1 MSPPGDSPLYLHA
14 DAMEY
19 RPPSIT
25 PTTGTAMPFDG
36 FISYSHAADGRLAP
50 AVQRGLHRLAKPWH
64 RRRALWIFRD
74 QTGLSVTP
82 KLWTS
87 IQDALDGSKHFV
99 LLASPEAANSPWV
112 NREIEH
118 WLATKSPDR
127 ILPVVT
133 DGEWRW
139 DPVARDFTTDSTAV
153 PEALRGVFAEEPLYL
168 DLRWARDD
176 LHLSL
181 QHVRFRDAIAQ
192 LAAPMHGVSK
202 DELEGEDVRQHRR
215 ARRLS
220 TVAATTLVLLTL
232 VTSLTGVVAVRNA
245 ERATLAAEQA
255 RLQEKV
261 ASEQRGTAERATAES
276 QRQQAN
282 ARTQEENARVHLE
295 NARVQEARAQAA
307 TVETRRQEVLAR
319 RQRAL
324 AEEASAEARREQ
336 ASAERFKANAATQ
349 QADAE
354 RQRANAERQRA
365 YAAEQQKLAGE
376 AAAEAARQK
385 TSAERELANAKYQQE
400 MANQATQRAKEQEKI
415 AEHHRELARLAEEE
429 RKRQEQL
436 AREAAEEARRQR
448 AAAELQQRVTIN
460 QRLLERA
467 RAMITDDPRKAL
479 RLAVAAQNLHDDA
492 STREQL
498 GHLTM
503 ASAYSGYLSDVID
516 VEALTG
522 QAVATTGA
530 GGTVS
535 LWDTTIPS
543 RPVRVAALPA
553 GGTADKSLA
562 VSRDGRTLV
571 VFDGGAEAT
580 RWDVTK
586 PADPVRL
593 APLTD
598 DAGITAV
605 NLSPDG
611 HTVATSN
618 RDKNTVLWDVTGEA
632 PARLST
638 LTGVYPLKFGPDGR
652 TGVTSGEDVVAWDL
666 TDRTAPVR
674 HATLV
679 VGWGTKAVDAAI
691 EFNPVLPLVAMQGPS
706 EYVYLFDLSD
716 LDDPRPWDSVRS
728 PGDNRFSSMVFAP
741 GGDMLAIGNSDGTS
755 TVVSVDYNDGWPSMN
770 TEIASLTARGTPVRS
785 MAYSQ
790 DGKTLLTAGDRN
802 IATLWSPKGRYTRG
816 PAATIRGPF
825 PAQLAGLAFRPD
837 GSLTAARRDSIAIT
851 YDRTDPSAPVAGP
864 TVPLQ
869 SGRLVGMMAGAD
881 GTTMYV
887 IGTDNVT
894 TLLDVS
900 RPGEATVLSRISEP
914 GTAVWLATI
923 SSDGRTLVVGR
934 ADGKTAVYDV
944 SDRTK
949 PAKLADL
956 TFGNRTLSSMAFTP
970 DGKVLAVA
978 DGYNISMWDMTNRSA
993 PARVASIPVSDYE
1006 SSVATSI
1013 EFSPNGRILAAG
1025 TNSGGTTLLFDVG
1038 DPSQPHQVGM
1048 LPANSSQILWA
1059 SFAPDGRTLATAG
1072 MDNSIMLWD
1081 VSDPRTPIRYAVL
1094 KNSDLQNLYMVFS
1107 PDGRSLAAGG
1117 SLGVS
1122 PSRTITFWDTTVPAE
1137 ITADPVRAACTVGGR
1152 GLSAEEWALY
1162 IPELPHRPTC

>member
-1 MSPPGDSPLYLHA
+1 
-14 DAMEY
+14 
-19 RPPSIT
+19 
-25 PTTGTAMPFDG
+25 MPFDG

-99 LLASPEAANSPWV
+99 LLASPEAAASPWV

-133 DGEWRW
+133 DGEWGW
-139 DPVARDFTTDSTAV
+139 DPATRDFTAESTAV
-153 PEALRGVFAEEPLYL
+153 PHALRGVFAEEPLYL

-220 TVAATTLVLLTL
+220 VVAVTALVVLTL
-232 VTSLTGVVAVRNA
+232 VTSLTGFVAVRNA
-245 ERATLAAEQA
+245 ERATLAANEA
-255 RLQEKV
+255 RLQEEL
-261 ASEQRGTAERATAES
+261 ASQQRGTAERATAES

-282 ARTQEENARVHLE
+282 ALAQEENAREQLE
-295 NARVQEARAQAA
+295 NAREQEARAQAA
-307 TVETRRQEVLAR
+307 RAETKRQEELAR
-319 RQRAL
+319 QQQAL

-336 ASAERFKANAATQ
+336 ANAERFKASAATQ
-349 QADAE
+349 QANAQ
-354 RQRANAERQRA
+354 RQKANAEQ
-365 YAAEQQKLAGE
+365 QQKLAGE

-385 TSAERELANAKYQQE
+385 TNAEREQANAKHQQE
-400 MANQATQRAKEQEKI
+400 LADQATARAKEQEKI

-436 AREAAEEARRQR
+436 AREASEEARRQR
-448 AAAELQQRVTIN
+448 EAAELQQRTVIN
-460 QRLLERA
+460 QRLLARA
-467 RAMITDDPRKAL
+467 RGMITDDPRKAL
-479 RLAVAAQNLHDDA
+479 RLAVAAQNLLDDTA
-492 STREQL
+492 TREQVS
-498 GHLTM
+498 HLTM
-503 ASAYSGYLSDVID
+503 ASTYSGYLSDVID

-522 QAVATTGA
+522 QAAATTGA

-535 LWDTTIPS
+535 LWDTTAPAK
-543 RPVRVAALPA
+543 PVRVASLPA

-571 VFDGGAEAT
+571 VFDGSAEAT

-593 APLTD
+593 TPLTD

-605 NLSPDG
+605 NFSPDG
-611 HTVATSN
+611 KTVAASN
-618 RDKNTVLWDVTGEA
+618 RDKNTVLWDVTGTA

-638 LTGVYPLKFGPDGR
+638 LAGVYPLKFGPDGR
-652 TGVTSGEDVVAWDL
+652 TGVTSGADVVAWDL
-666 TDRTAPVR
+666 SDLTAPVR
-674 HATLV
+674 HAILDP
-679 VGWGTKAVDAAI
+679 GWGTKVPDAAI
-691 EFNPVLPLVAMQGPS
+691 EYNPTLPIVAMQGPS
-706 EYVYLFDLSD
+706 DYVYLFGMAD
-716 LDDPRPWDSVRS
+716 LDDPQPWDSRS
-728 PGDNRFSSMVFAP
+728 AGPGDTNFSTMVFTP
-741 GGDMLAIGNSDGTS
+741 TGDMLAIGCSDGTS
-755 TVVSVDYNDGWPSMN
+755 VVVSIDYNDNWPSMN
-770 TEIASLTARGTPVRS
+770 TEITSLTARGTPVRS

-790 DGKTLLTAGDRN
+790 DGMTLLTAGDRN
-802 IATLWSPKGRYTRG
+802 IATLWSPKGRYARG
-816 PAATIRGPF
+816 PATTIRGPF
-825 PAQLAGLAFRPD
+825 PAQLAGLAYRPD
-837 GSLTAARRDSIAIT
+837 GSLTAARRDSVALT
-851 YDRTDPSAPVAGP
+851 YDLTVPSAPVAGP

-869 SGRLVGMMAGAD
+869 SGNLVGMMATAD
-881 GTTMYV
+881 GKTMYV

-900 RPGEATVLSRISEP
+900 RTDQAAVVSRISEA
-914 GTAVWLATI
+914 GTAVWVATI
-923 SSDGRTLVVGR
+923 SPDGRTLVVGR
-934 ADGKTAVYDV
+934 SDGRTAVYDV

-949 PAKLADL
+949 PAKLAGL
-956 TFGNRTLSSMAFTP
+956 TFGNRTLSSMTFSP
-970 DGKVLAVA
+970 DSRTLAVA
-978 DGYNISMWDMTNRSA
+978 DGYNISMWDMTDRSA
-993 PARVASIPVSDYE
+993 PARVASIPVSDY
-1006 SSVATSI
+1006 SSTMATSI

-1025 TNSGGTTLLFDVG
+1025 TNDNGTTILYDVA
-1038 DPSQPHQVGM
+1038 DPAQPHRVGT
-1048 LPANSSQILWA
+1048 LPANSSFILWA
-1059 SFAPDGRTLATAG
+1059 SFAPDGRTLATAAL
-1072 MDNSIMLWD
+1072 DNSIMLWD
-1081 VSDPRTPIRYAVL
+1081 VTDPGTPIRYAVL
-1094 KNSDLQNLYMVFS
+1094 KNSDLQNVYMVFS

-1117 SLGVS
+1117 SLGIV
-1122 PSRTITFWDTTVPAE
+1122 PSRTITFWDIAVSAE
-1137 ITADPVRAACTVGGR
+1137 VAADPVAHACTITGR
-1152 GLSAEEWALY
+1152 GLTADEWALY
-1162 IPELPHRPTC
+1162 IPELPYRSTC